1 MSRDADLDPQTYYD
15 EFADGEWE
23 RLERD
28 PVTRME
34 FENTTDYLA
43 AFLPDSGDESASD
56 AVRVLDAGGG
66 PGRYTCWLAE
76 RGYEVEHCD
85 LSAEQ
90 VRIAREKVEER
101 GLESRVTCQ
110 QADLRDLPFA
120 DESFD
125 AVCCLGGP
133 LSHVVDDAERADAL
147 AELRRV
153 ARSGVRTSEASAG
166 SSERCSDGAPVF
178 ASVIGRFA
186 MLRDIIKFVPDAS
199 HGLLAPIAED
209 GDYTAERVAE
219 HADGEGWAACHG
231 FRADEF
237 EAELEAAGF
246 EVETLVGLENVAA
259 RMKRELADA
268 SDEAVADVRE
278 VVRTLREDRT
288 AVDCSEHMLAVTRA

>member
-1 MSRDADLDPQTYYD
+1 MTDMDPGTYYD
-15 EFADGEWE
+15 EFAEGEWE
-23 RLERD
+23 RLDRD

-43 AFLPDSGDESASD
+43 EFLPDSG
-56 AVRVLDAGGG
+56 RVLDAGGG

-90 VRIAREKVEER
+90 VAIAREKVAER
-101 GLESRVTCQ
+101 GLGDRATCQ
-110 QADLRDLPFA
+110 RGDLRDLPFA
-120 DESFD
+120 DDAFD

-133 LSHVVDDAERADAL
+133 LSHVVDDAERADAM

-153 ARSGVRTSEASAG
+153 ARGGHASEASEAA
-166 SSERCSDGAPVF
+166 SRESAGAPAFV
-178 ASVIGRFA
+178 SVIGRFA
-186 MLRDIIKFVPDAS
+186 MLRDVVQFSLEDA

-209 GDYTAERVAE
+209 GDYTAERVE
-219 HADGEGWAACHG
+219 KLGSGEGWAECHG

-237 EAELEAAGF
+237 EAELEDAGF
-246 EVETLVGLENVAA
+246 DVDRLVGLENVAT
-259 RMKRELADA
+259 RTKRELADA
-268 SDEAVADVRE
+268 DEAALDDVRE

-288 AVDCSEHMLAVTRA
+288 AVDFSEHMLAVCRA